1 MSPPTSL
8 STLIQHKALASASTA
23 TVAAELVNGQQTPDA
38 LFHGTL
44 KRFDKAA
51 AASGHAQ
58 AFGWIKATY
67 PEAIEYAGQKQATE
81 GAIVIATFM
90 FAPGFIAAILGISWL
105 LITAKSLW
113 FSWVMFPPVLGVM
126 FLLLLWITLFP
137 LRHVW
142 RTPRDLPIIFDRAN
156 RRVYRMARQ
165 VEPGLKGL
173 VKPWPVKAL
182 AYEWDLIDAEH
193 NSELVGSPNT
203 ARRLH
208 RLVFRVRKSADDP
221 TVIDS
226 FEIGNG
232 MAQGEEMVAPM
243 YEHIRR
249 FMEEAGPH
257 LPHPD
262 EPLDERTADKPT
274 WWQACGRAGPWGDSY
289 LKWWREDKF
298 MSVLHHVI
306 VAFSLFIYTAV
317 WFKADH
323 FEWWHWVIGF
333 GFAWISLSMVWGQG
347 TGIWLMAH
355 TSYLLDW
362 PRAVHEAI
370 GKPTRKGDGW

>member
-1 MSPPTSL
+1 MSPLRSL
-8 STLIQHKALASASTA
+8 PDLIQHEALARAATT
-23 TVAAELVNGQQTPDA
+23 TVAAARSDDERAPEAIL
-38 LFHGTL
+38 HGTL
-44 KRFDKAA
+44 KRFDKTTN
-51 AASGHAQ
+51 ASVAAQ

-67 PEAIEYAGQKQATE
+67 SEAIEYAGQKHDLE
-81 GAIVIATFM
+81 GMILVGTFM
-90 FAPGFIAAILGISWL
+90 FLPGGLTGVGMALFSIFKLNVPSAGLFIL
-105 LITAKSLW
+105 LIALPFTY
-113 FSWVMFPPVLGVM
+113 
-126 FLLLLWITLFP
+126 WITLFP

-173 VKPWPVKAL
+173 IKPWPVKAL

-193 NSELVGSPNT
+193 HSELVGSPNT

-221 TVIDS
+221 TIIDS

-232 MAQGEEMVAPM
+232 MAQGEEMIAPM

-249 FMEEAGPH
+249 FMEERGPH

-262 EPLDERTADKPT
+262 EPLDERIIDKPT
-274 WWQACGRAGPWGDSY
+274 WWQACGRVGPWGDSY
-289 LKWWREDKF
+289 LKWWRQDKF

-306 VAFSLFIYTAV
+306 VGFSLFIYTAV

-323 FEWWHWVIGF
+323 FEWWHWIIGF

-362 PRAVHEAI
+362 PSEVHDAT
-370 GKPTRKGDGW
+370 GAPTRKGLGW

>member
-1 MSPPTSL
+1 M
-8 STLIQHKALASASTA
+8 STLIQHEALASASTA

-44 KRFDKAA
+44 KRFDKTSR
-51 AASGHAQ
+51 ASDHAQ

-67 PEAIEYAGQKQATE
+67 SEAIEYAGQKHSLE
-81 GAIVIATFM
+81 GMILVGAFM
-90 FAPGFIAAILGISWL
+90 FSPGGVAGIGMALFSIFWLNVLSAGMFML
-105 LITAKSLW
+105 LIALPFTY
-113 FSWVMFPPVLGVM
+113 
-126 FLLLLWITLFP
+126 WITLFP

-173 VKPWPVKAL
+173 VKPWPVQAL

-232 MAQGEEMVAPM
+232 MAQGEEMIAPM

-249 FMEEAGPH
+249 FMQEAGPH

-262 EPLDERTADKPT
+262 EPLDERITDKPT

-306 VAFSLFIYTAV
+306 VGFSLFIYTAV

-370 GKPTRKGDGW
+370 GQPTRKGAGW